1 MTIDEVLDK
10 LIRDVEQSVHAF
22 YRGDVRQ
29 NTQRVRTESF
39 RNAARDSL
47 HALIGEGGVGSASA
61 PRRSGAT
68 ASLTRDEAVAAT
80 RCVMAWQPMGGTS
93 FAVPEAK
100 CIPAAREM
108 MPTWG
113 EREKARLA
121 LSRIAG

>member
-1 MTIDEVLDK
+1 MSIDEVLDK
-10 LIRDVEQSVHAF
+10 LIRDVEASVHAF

-47 HALIGEGGVGSASA
+47 HAMIADGADGGSSA
-61 PRRSGAT
+61 PRRSGASPT
-68 ASLTRDEAVAAT
+68 RTRDEAMAAT
-80 RCVMAWQPMGGTS
+80 RCVMAWQPMGGTT

-121 LSRIAG
+121 LQRIAG